1 MPKITLIAACAPDR
15 CIGINNTMPWHLP
28 EDFAFFKS
36 YTLDKPV
43 VMGRK
48 TWESLPRKPLPGRR
62 NIVIS
67 RTLGSLPGA
76 EVYASIEEALSEVEQ
91 DEEVFVIG
99 GGAIYGAFLPRVDRI
114 YLTYVR
120 ASFPGADTFFPAL
133 DMEQWVEQEVQEYP
147 ADERNEYATRFSL
160 LVRKRGL
167 C

>member
-1 MPKITLIAACAPDR
+1 MILSIIVAMGEDR
-15 CIGINNTMPWHLP
+15 AIGKDNQLLWRLS
-28 EDFAFFKS
+28 DDLRRFKAL
-36 YTLDKPV
+36 TTGHTIL
-43 VMGRK
+43 MGRR
-48 TWESLPRKPLPGRR
+48 TYESLPNGALPNRR

-67 RTLGSLPGA
+67 RTLSSLPGA

-99 GGAIYGAFLPRVDRI
+99 GGAIYGATLPRVDRI
-114 YLTYVR
+114 YLTCVR

-160 LVRKRGL
+160 LVRKRGQ